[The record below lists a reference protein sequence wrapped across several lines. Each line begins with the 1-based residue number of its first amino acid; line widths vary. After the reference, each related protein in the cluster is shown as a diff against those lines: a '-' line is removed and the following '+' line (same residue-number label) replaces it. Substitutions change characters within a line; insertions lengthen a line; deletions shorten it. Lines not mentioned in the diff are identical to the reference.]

1 MHPLVAYLVLAV
13 GPGEIGLD
21 WNPWYSDYGVALQQA
36 RAAGKPLL
44 VVLDSPAQSAAQL
57 KPVSNAESDDAAL
70 LAHYVLCRVDVSTRY
85 GQAVAAAFQAT
96 SFPHLA
102 IIDRAGR
109 YKVYKYTGQMTR
121 EQWHATLAYYRNG
134 QGGGAST
141 VSFSQP
147 AAQPY
152 VCRT

>member
-1 MHPLVAYLVLAV
+1 MHPLVAWLLLAV
-13 GPGEIGLD
+13 GPSDLALE

-44 VVLDSPAQSAAQL
+44 IVLDSPAESAAQL
-57 KPVSNAESDDAAL
+57 PQVSDADAQHRAL
-70 LAHYVLCRVDVSTRY
+70 LAQYVLCRVDVSTKY

-96 SFPHLA
+96 RFPHTA
-102 IIDRAGR
+102 IIDRSGR
-109 YKVYKYTGQMTR
+109 YKIFKYTGQLSAQ
-121 EQWHATLAYYRNG
+121 QWQATLTHYRTG
-134 QGGGAST
+134 QAPGTSA
-141 VSFSQP
+141 VSYSQP